1 MEVVIAAG
9 VHPVLSFFCFREAAV
24 AFATGRRVH
33 VRIMGGGESLNEID
47 GVLNACLGSGDEMA
61 GERRSAVR
69 AKRIRLRNKCRGFF
83 AHEYR
88 GSHLLSEGV
97 DETQWGFIGLA
108 VWVVIEVLGGR
119 VAEGTRTEKGWQ
131 LLSH

>member
-1 MEVVIAAG
+1 MVITAG
-9 VHPVLSFFCFREAAV
+9 VHPVLSFFCFRVAAT

-33 VRIMGGGESLNEID
+33 VRITRGGESLDEVD
-47 GVLNACLGSGDEMA
+47 GVLNACLGSRDEMA

-69 AKRIRLRNKCRGFF
+69 AERIRLRNECRGFF
-83 AHEYR
+83 AHEDR
-88 GSHLLSEGV
+88 GSHLLSEV
-97 DETQWGFIGLA
+97 VYESQWGFIGLA
-108 VWVVIEVLGGR
+108 VWVIIEVLGGR